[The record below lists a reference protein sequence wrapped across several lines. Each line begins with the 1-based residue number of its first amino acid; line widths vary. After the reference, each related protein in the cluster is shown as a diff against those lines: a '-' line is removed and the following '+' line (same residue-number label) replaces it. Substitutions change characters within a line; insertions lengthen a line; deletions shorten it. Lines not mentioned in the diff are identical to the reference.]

1 MYVIVG
7 VVFFKQK
14 TAYEM
19 RISDWSSDVCS
30 SDLACRLISG
40 RADDR
45 LPFGTSNA
53 RSSAASACVGRLNA
67 IAATARERREC
78 MISGLISS
86 HRPAVRPSSR
96 QRGEV
101 GDRAVA
107 VLVDDQRAAARQVG
121 RVGCDAHPPPGGAFQ
136 ILRDAGQRR
145 AIVDKEP
152 TPPRPDER
160 RVG

>member
-53 RSSAASACVGRLNA
+53 RSSTASACVGRLNA

-86 HRPAVRPSSR
+86 HRPAVRPSSPPAR
-96 QRGEV
+96 RGRRPC
-101 GDRAVA
+101 GRGACRLNGRAWC
-107 VLVDDQRAAARQVG
+107 RE
-121 RVGCDAHPPPGGAFQ
+121 RVGQAGVGLVGGLT
-136 ILRDAGQRR
+136 LRKNKKQ
-145 AIVDKEP
+145 K
-152 TPPRPDER
+152 
-160 RVG
+160 